1 MTIDEMQNEI
11 DAIDHI
17 LNDSINLRYGKSNT
31 GKLLSTEEHFRF
43 WDRMW
48 NLMQCLNEIKDNG

>member
-11 DAIDHI
+11 NAIDHI
-17 LNDSINLRYGKSNT
+17 LNDSIDLRYGKSNK

-48 NLMQCLNEIKDNG
+48 NLIQRVKEIKDNG